1 MYEVNRSIALIR
13 PLAPFHAW
21 LQALPGGLDEEISL
35 AHLGQDCNALLIP
48 AAEDYAD
55 AQAFVHERYQQLFQ
69 AELADWC
76 DDDSLW
82 PEELS
87 LELFQQWF
95 AVEIHSIVTDLVDEA
110 LEREAFVPLELG
122 E

>member
-21 LQALPGGLDEEISL
+21 LQQLPGGLDGGMSL
-35 AHLGQDCNALLIP
+35 DQLGLDCNALLIP
-48 AAEDYAD
+48 PAEDYTD
-55 AQAFVHERYQQLFQ
+55 AQTFILERYQQLFE
-69 AELADWC
+69 AELSDWC
-76 DDDSLW
+76 DDDGLW
-82 PEELS
+82 PETLT

-95 AVEIHSIVTDLVDEA
+95 AVEIHSIVTDLVDEP